1 MLGDEYQKEE
11 RFKCYG
17 IKSIKAAKKKK
28 ILYLKI
34 INSNLDNLL
43 NIMA

>member
-17 IKSIKAAKKKK
+17 IKSIKAAK
-28 ILYLKI
+28 
-34 INSNLDNLL
+34 NSIFEDN
-43 NIMA
+43 